1 MTTVKALF
9 SRKWILPTIVVFLG
23 MLLLIRL
30 GIWQLDR
37 LEQRRAANVE
47 LIAALQAPP
56 IDLNEGLPDEELSGL
71 ENREVVASG
80 RYDLDEQL
88 ILKIQNWQGQAG
100 VHLVTPLL
108 LDGLDTAVLVDRGWV
123 PQTEVD
129 EGAVG
134 TYDVSEPVQVT
145 GYLAPSQIISRNQ
158 GNSGN
163 NGPQSEIYRVDIEA
177 IQSQLDYEILPLYV
191 IESPPE
197 DEVDELPFNVPR
209 NVEVTEGS
217 HLSYALQWFS
227 FSIML
232 AVIYLVYVH
241 RAVKKSEQPSEDTGA
256 A

>member
-9 SRKWILPTIVVFLG
+9 SRKWIVPTIVVFLG

-30 GIWQLDR
+30 GFWQLDR

-56 IDLNEGLPDEELSGL
+56 IDVNGGLPAEELSAL
-71 ENREVVASG
+71 ENREVVAAG
-80 RYDLDEQL
+80 RYDLDAQF
-88 ILKIQNWQGQAG
+88 ILKIQNWQGRAG
-100 VHLVTPLL
+100 VHLITPLL
-108 LDGLDTAVLVDRGWV
+108 LEGTNTAVLVDRGWI
-123 PQTEVD
+123 PQNEVD

-134 TYDVSEPVQVT
+134 NYDVSEPVQVA
-145 GYLAPSQIISRNQ
+145 GYLALSQIISRNQ
-158 GNSGN
+158 GNAVSTE
-163 NGPQSEIYRVDIEA
+163 PQSEIYRVDIEA
-177 IQSQLDYEILPLYV
+177 VQPWLDYDILPMYL
-191 IESPPE
+191 IESPPT
-197 DEVDELPFNVPR
+197 DGMDELPFNQAR

-232 AVIYLVYVH
+232 AVIYVVYVH
-241 RAVKKSEQPSEDTGA
+241 RAIKKTKQVEEA